1 MPKTG
6 LFTSPNDNFDNLKN
20 VKMSDFKDDLNID
33 DIILIGDLIVD
44 SLKLEMPNE
53 YSRITFNPIVEVK
66 IDTSKW
72 VIKNVTTKLD
82 TLKLFQI
89 NNLYQDYDGYY
100 MPKQSIVKYYIKDE
114 KLFNWLNKDA
124 GNIIGQDASMMPNN
138 SIVEGTISVDYKN
151 YIINKGIKDKIFD

>member
-1 MPKTG
+1 
-6 LFTSPNDNFDNLKN
+6 
-20 VKMSDFKDDLNID
+20 
-33 DIILIGDLIVD
+33 
-44 SLKLEMPNE
+44 
-53 YSRITFNPIVEVK
+53 
-66 IDTSKW
+66 
-72 VIKNVTTKLD
+72 
-82 TLKLFQI
+82 
-89 NNLYQDYDGYY
+89 